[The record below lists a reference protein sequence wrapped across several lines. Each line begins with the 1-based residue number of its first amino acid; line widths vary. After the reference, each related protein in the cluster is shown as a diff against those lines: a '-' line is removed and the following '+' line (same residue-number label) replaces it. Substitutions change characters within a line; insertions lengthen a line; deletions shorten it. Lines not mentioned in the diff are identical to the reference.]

1 MEKVT
6 KVTEEA
12 IRRYFDSLFKFG
24 YKKYADV
31 ERLLVLTYIDELLE
45 YDLFGFMTEED
56 YNIIMRALGCLVG
69 STCIIDFPSY
79 ATYNSLIRKQ
89 TMEINPRVDETGIFR
104 VCEAS
109 LMRVKM

>member
-45 YDLFGFMTEED
+45 YGLFGFMTEED

-69 STCIIDFPSY
+69 NTCIIDFPSY
-79 ATYNSLIRKQ
+79 ATYDSLIRKQ
-89 TMEINPRVDETGIFR
+89 TMGINPRVDETGIFR